1 MTTTTRSRMPARC
14 GRPSPRLAVLAA
26 GVLVVTGAYAYAVP
40 GTAGAAPT
48 SAAAVTTVRLPVD
61 VARRLSARHSPS
73 RVVPA
78 RGASLLTGQTDDT
91 VAGAWNYTKGLDRTG
106 RPVVVAV
113 VDSGVDMT
121 DPGLRDAMWTNPG
134 EMPRNAIDDDHN
146 GFVDD
151 VHGADLI
158 TPGDDTHDPYRH
170 GTEVAGVI
178 AARPDGTDDGVTGIA
193 YQAQIMSVR
202 VLDETGRGNS
212 AQLAAGIDY
221 AVANGADVINVSV
234 NTQADGDDLAA
245 ALQFA
250 ADRGVAVVAAA
261 GNDGR
266 DLDVN
271 PSFPAA
277 DASEAIVSTAAL
289 DTTSHLAWFSNYGVR
304 TVDVTAP
311 GLGLLTLSPDDG
323 ESMFSGTSAAAA
335 YASGVVALMR
345 AASDNASPGQIRG
358 TMMSTAHDLGA
369 MPVGSGSVTVDQA
382 VGAMTSLPRA
392 TPAVAVRMTRVSS
405 TPSRRV
411 QFRLVVSGTSATP
424 GRCVIAFKYGS
435 KTQRLS
441 VDMRNSVGT
450 VRTSLPRTTRKV
462 SASVNC
468 ADAGGQQLTRSR
480 VVLRPVA

>member
-1 MTTTTRSRMPARC
+1 MPARC

-48 SAAAVTTVRLPVD
+48 SASAVTTVRLPVD
-61 VARRLSARHSPS
+61 VARRLSARHAPS

-158 TPGDDTHDPYRH
+158 TPGDDTHDPYGH

-212 AQLAAGIDY
+212 AARRGHRLRGRQRRRRHQRLRQHAGGRRRPRRGT
-221 AVANGADVINVSV
+221 AV
-234 NTQADGDDLAA
+234 
-245 ALQFA
+245 
-250 ADRGVAVVAAA
+250 RGRPRRRR
-261 GNDGR
+261 GR
-266 DLDVN
+266 
-271 PSFPAA
+271 
-277 DASEAIVSTAAL
+277 
-289 DTTSHLAWFSNYGVR
+289 
-304 TVDVTAP
+304 
-311 GLGLLTLSPDDG
+311 
-323 ESMFSGTSAAAA
+323 
-335 YASGVVALMR
+335 
-345 AASDNASPGQIRG
+345 IRG
-358 TMMSTAHDLGA
+358 
-369 MPVGSGSVTVDQA
+369 QR
-382 VGAMTSLPRA
+382 RA
-392 TPAVAVRMTRVSS
+392 
-405 TPSRRV
+405 
-411 QFRLVVSGTSATP
+411 
-424 GRCVIAFKYGS
+424 
-435 KTQRLS
+435 
-441 VDMRNSVGT
+441 
-450 VRTSLPRTTRKV
+450 
-462 SASVNC
+462 
-468 ADAGGQQLTRSR
+468 
-480 VVLRPVA
+480 

>member
-1 MTTTTRSRMPARC
+1 
-14 GRPSPRLAVLAA
+14 
-26 GVLVVTGAYAYAVP
+26 
-40 GTAGAAPT
+40 
-48 SAAAVTTVRLPVD
+48 
-61 VARRLSARHSPS
+61 
-73 RVVPA
+73 
-78 RGASLLTGQTDDT
+78 
-91 VAGAWNYTKGLDRTG
+91 
-106 RPVVVAV
+106 VVA
-113 VDSGVDMT
+113 S
-121 DPGLRDAMWTNPG
+121 
-134 EMPRNAIDDDHN
+134 
-146 GFVDD
+146 
-151 VHGADLI
+151 
-158 TPGDDTHDPYRH
+158 
-170 GTEVAGVI
+170 
-178 AARPDGTDDGVTGIA
+178 
-193 YQAQIMSVR
+193 
-202 VLDETGRGNS
+202 
-212 AQLAAGIDY
+212 
-221 AVANGADVINVSV
+221 
-234 NTQADGDDLAA
+234 
-245 ALQFA
+245 
-250 ADRGVAVVAAA
+250 A

-289 DTTSHLAWFSNYGVR
+289 DTTGHLAWFSNYGVR

-335 YASGVVALMR
+335 YTSGVVALMR

-441 VDMRNSVGT
+441 VNMRNSVGT
-450 VRTSLPRTTRKV
+450 VRTDLPRTARRV

-468 ADAGGQQLTRSR
+468 ADATGQQLTRTR
-480 VVLRPVA
+480 VVLRPVT